1 MKTFLYKRTETICIF
16 SGEEWLLYT
25 CTQQPTFTEWSSFAW
40 KLADYGITPK
50 NFKYNSL
57 NLLPSPTWTPCP
69 LPPLSS
75 QKKTNKTK
83 KTQKKQKIS
92 QKTKQQQQHNNETK
106 NTQTHTEVHKI
117 WKCSIY
123 GSVAKSMIKDIPKAN

>member
-1 MKTFLYKRTETICIF
+1 MVLLQKTSNITIWTF
-16 SGEEWLLYT
+16 SHPLHERPALS
-25 CTQQPTFTEWSSFAW
+25 P
-40 KLADYGITPK
+40 PP
-50 NFKYNSL
+50 
-57 NLLPSPTWTPCP
+57 PSP
-69 LPPLSS
+69 L
-75 QKKTNKTK
+75 K

>member
-1 MKTFLYKRTETICIF
+1 MVLLQKTSNITLWTF
-16 SGEEWLLYT
+16 SHPLHERPAL
-25 CTQQPTFTEWSSFAW
+25 S
-40 KLADYGITPK
+40 
-50 NFKYNSL
+50 
-57 NLLPSPTWTPCP
+57 PS
-69 LPPLSS
+69 PLSS